1 MNPFRFP
8 KAALAVVALAW
19 TLPGLSVL
27 AQDRADVGTM
37 RLQEVL
43 ARATAEFQGGNFAE
57 ATRLFDAMEATFGRE
72 PELKEPGVQRVLLP
86 ARGYAEFAL
95 GNYDRAIG
103 FFDDFLERFPETGP
117 IHAFVLYTVAQAH
130 QLSDDSE
137 AAARRLAEFSA
148 AYPRSP
154 ESSLAVLQRADI
166 LFRSGKTDEGLALSE
181 QIHESG
187 GSQTLRTQ
195 ARLRALQVLVDE
207 GRFDEA
213 YEVIRS
219 TRWRVTTMPELA
231 VLAFSALRTGDAL
244 MAGGRFDDAIRCY
257 RLVPPYEQLIER
269 QETQLARAEN
279 VLEYRKRTDTSPMA
293 NVWNEYYVQLA
304 NRLRGQLDAL
314 DEMGDYTPGFLL
326 RYGQAFLRGGRPR
339 ESYILARTL
348 GADEGLPADIREQA
362 DYLRILSSYAMEDWE
377 GTLALALEFEDRYP
391 ESALAPEAVYLVAQ
405 AYQEQRKFRPSIEAY
420 TELLDRF
427 PEHKLAARW
436 LFTRGFNLAMLE
448 QYEDAR
454 ADFADFRSAYP
465 DHPLD
470 TQAGLWHALTHQFEG
485 EYESA
490 LAELRPLAEANPDH
504 HLYPEI
510 RYRIAAAE
518 YGERDYETAR
528 DEIAA
533 FLDEFPRHS
542 RAPEATVLR
551 GDILMG
557 LGELVAASS
566 AFAQVTPEAGGLF
579 PYAVFQRGKIFKAI
593 ERYDLMIKHFSDYLD
608 RDDIEGTK
616 PRISEA
622 LYWLGWAYLQSGQPE
637 RALEQFDQ
645 AIAEFGNDPAA
656 TEIQPLLASL
666 ETMRRDLLKEE
677 AENLPAHPV
686 LEADSFADW
695 LTGEIEA
702 AEEEKRLTWL
712 SRLKYFEVT
721 RARARGEEEL
731 ARTIL
736 QEIDELVPL
745 DQLDPEVIGQI
756 GLVYSEA
763 GYDYAEDYFD
773 FILDTYPDHPAR
785 AEAWFGL
792 AQILFAEGEIE
803 EAGDYLRR
811 FEEQMP
817 MHPLAVRVRILRGRI
832 LTQQE
837 YYDDAEKVFE
847 DVLALKYA
855 RGLPHVRSLA
865 GLAEMNEARGE
876 EKRAIP
882 YWQRIYTLYRAYPE
896 EMAEAYYRSADLF
909 NRIGEPAAAFRT
921 LEEMLRD
928 DRLSTSPFAVRAEE
942 MRESLL
948 AEHGSFP
955 PKETENGTETAEDT
969 P

>member
-8 KAALAVVALAW
+8 KAVLVVAALAW
-19 TLPGLSVL
+19 TLPGLSVS

-43 ARATAEFQGGNFAE
+43 ARATAEFQGGDFAE
-57 ATRLFDAMEATFGRE
+57 AARLFDEMEATFGRE
-72 PELKEPGVQRVLLP
+72 PELREPAVQRVLLP

-103 FFDDFLERFPETGP
+103 FFNDFLERFPETGS

-130 QLSDDSE
+130 QLAEDSE
-137 AAARRLAEFSA
+137 AAARRLDEFAA

-181 QIHESG
+181 RLHESG

-207 GRFDEA
+207 ERFDEA
-213 YEVIRS
+213 YEMIRS

-244 MAGGRFDDAIRCY
+244 MAGRRFDEAIRCY

-269 QETQLARAEN
+269 QEAQLARAEN
-279 VLEYRKRTDTSPMA
+279 ALEYRRRTDRSPMA

-314 DEMGDYTPGFLL
+314 NDMGDYTPGFLL

-339 ESYILARTL
+339 ESYILARAL
-348 GADEGLPADIREQA
+348 GADGNLPAEIREQA
-362 DYLRILSSYAMEDWE
+362 DYLRILSSYALEDWE
-377 GTLALALEFEDRYP
+377 ETLELALAFEDLHP
-391 ESALAPEAVYLVAQ
+391 ESDLAPEAIYLVAQ
-405 AYQEQRKFRPSIEAY
+405 AYQEQRKFRPSVEAY
-420 TELLDRF
+420 TELLERF
-427 PEHKLAARW
+427 PEHELAARW

-448 QYEDAR
+448 QYEDSR
-454 ADFADFRSAYP
+454 ADFAAFRREYP
-465 DHPLD
+465 DHPLG
-470 TQAGLWHALTHQFEG
+470 TQAALWHALTHQFEG

-490 LAELRPLAEANPDH
+490 LAELRPLAETSRDH

-510 RYRIAAAE
+510 RYRIATAE
-518 YGERDYETAR
+518 YGRRDYETAR
-528 DEIAA
+528 EEIDA
-533 FLDEFPRHS
+533 FLEEFPRNS

-579 PYAVFQRGKIFKAI
+579 PYAVFQRGKIFKAL
-593 ERYDLMIKHFSDYLD
+593 ERYDLMIEHFSDYLE

-622 LYWLGWAYLQSGQPE
+622 LYWLGWAYLQSGRPE

-645 AIAEFGNDPAA
+645 AIAEFGDDPSA
-656 TEIQPLLASL
+656 TEIQPILASL
-666 ETMRRDLLKEE
+666 ETMRRDLLKEDPE
-677 AENLPAHPV
+677 SLPAHPV

-695 LTGEIEA
+695 LEAGIEA
-702 AEEEKRLTWL
+702 AEEQKRLTWL
-712 SRLKYFEVT
+712 SRLKYFEAT

-792 AQILFAEGEIE
+792 AQILFEEGETE

-817 MHPLAVRVRILRGRI
+817 THPLAARVRILRGRI
-832 LTQQE
+832 LTQLE
-837 YYDDAEKVFE
+837 HYDDAEKVFE
-847 DVLALKYA
+847 DVLALKEA

-876 EKRAIP
+876 EKRAIA

-921 LEEMLRD
+921 LEEMLGD
-928 DRLSTSPFAVRAEE
+928 ERLLTSAFALRAEE
-942 MRESLL
+942 LRESLL

-955 PKETENGTETAEDT
+955 PEDTGSGAETAEDT